1 MLILGRK
8 NQISRNKP
16 QSQYLKRYGSLKFF
30 ALHMSPKMKISM
42 YNIGKK
48 TAYLS
53 REKNR
58 HFFQV
63 EIECKKWKIEK
74 VDFSSKK
81 WKLVKM
87 LHFLGLFFTKNLL
100 IFLNLGQ
107 KRKNLRKLEKRLFF
121 LFPHKARGG
130 GLLWSTL

>member
-58 HFFQV
+58 HFFHFLQLKLNV
-63 EIECKKWKIEK
+63 KNEKIEK

-81 WKLVKM
+81 
-87 LHFLGLFFTKNLL
+87 
-100 IFLNLGQ
+100 
-107 KRKNLRKLEKRLFF
+107 
-121 LFPHKARGG
+121 
-130 GLLWSTL
+130 